1 MQLVVGTLLLL
12 FGLRWLRK
20 AILRAAG
27 VLALHDEAKAFEAET
42 EALRRQG
49 VAGGHA
55 IDTLAFMASF
65 NIVMLEGIE
74 AVFIVIAIGASGRM
88 MLPASVGAVM
98 ALLVVVALGL
108 WLHRPL
114 ARVPENTLKLGV
126 GVMLS
131 AFGTF
136 WVGEGAGWNGRRG
149 LGAAGA
155 DCRLPRSGADAGGD
169 VYTPARHGAP
179 CDEASPAHRRYA
191 QAGHPRRDWRRASR
205 PVHRQC
211 LAGRRHRRLGPPG
224 VVLRGPAAA
233 SAAGRCLAVHRRAA
247 VVLAASAV
255 RRAKH

>member
-55 IDTLAFMASF
+55 IDTLAFMALF
-65 NIVMLEGIE
+65 KIVMLEGTE

-136 WVGEGAGWNGRRG
+136 WVDEGVGVEWPARIGRCW
-149 LGAAGA
+149 
-155 DCRLPRSGADAGGD
+155 CRLPL
-169 VYTPARHGAP
+169 
-179 CDEASPAHRRYA
+179 AS
-191 QAGHPRRDWRRASR
+191 QWR
-205 PVHRQC
+205 
-211 LAGRRHRRLGPPG
+211 
-224 VVLRGPAAA
+224 
-233 SAAGRCLAVHRRAA
+233 
-247 VVLAASAV
+247 
-255 RRAKH
+255 

>member
-65 NIVMLEGIE
+65 KIVMLEGTE

-114 ARVPENTLKLGV
+114 ARAREHAEVGRRCSALGLRHV
-126 GVMLS
+126 L
-131 AFGTF
+131 
-136 WVGEGAGWNGRRG
+136 GRRG
-149 LGAAGA
+149 GGVERLARIGRCW
-155 DCRLPRSGADAGGD
+155 CRLPLTS
-169 VYTPARHGAP
+169 
-179 CDEASPAHRRYA
+179 
-191 QAGHPRRDWRRASR
+191 QWR
-205 PVHRQC
+205 
-211 LAGRRHRRLGPPG
+211 
-224 VVLRGPAAA
+224 
-233 SAAGRCLAVHRRAA
+233 
-247 VVLAASAV
+247 
-255 RRAKH
+255 